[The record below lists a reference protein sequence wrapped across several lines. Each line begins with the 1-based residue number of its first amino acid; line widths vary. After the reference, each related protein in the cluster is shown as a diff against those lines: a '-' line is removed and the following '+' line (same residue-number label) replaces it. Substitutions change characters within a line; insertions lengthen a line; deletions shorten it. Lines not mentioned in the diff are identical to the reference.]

1 MESVTEGQAENDPN
15 GGWSS
20 DQDSF
25 DDAIWIR
32 AAYGIIAVLGILGN
46 FLVIFTIA
54 RVKALQNLTNF
65 FIACL
70 AATDFITSVFLIPLN
85 MGKYYIYFFC
95 IYFKCYVFELRKS
108 S

>member
-1 MESVTEGQAENDPN
+1 MESVTYSPGENDPN
-15 GGWSS
+15 EAGWSS

-32 AAYGIIAVLGILGN
+32 ASYGVIAGLGILGN
-46 FLVIFTIA
+46 ALVIFTIA

-70 AATDFITSVFLIPLN
+70 AATDFITSIFLIPLN
-85 MGKYYIYFFC
+85 MGNYIYQHLSRVVERC
-95 IYFKCYVFELRKS
+95 R
-108 S
+108 